1 MSDQNNDGGFHK
13 GLFYGMI
20 LGVGLVW
27 FLGTK
32 EGKKIKDELLNR
44 GQNLLD
50 QAENK
55 LETALEENSETFPE

>member
-1 MSDQNNDGGFHK
+1 MSESHNDGGFHK

-32 EGKKIKDELLNR
+32 EGKKVKEELLDR
-44 GQNLLD
+44 GENFLN
-50 QAENK
+50 QAGVTIE
-55 LETALEENSETFPE
+55 AMLEEPSEKS

>member
-1 MSDQNNDGGFHK
+1 MSDSNNDGSFHK
-13 GLFYGMI
+13 GLFYGLV

-32 EGKKIKDELLNR
+32 EGKKVKEELLNR
-44 GQNLLD
+44 GQNFLD

-55 LETALEENSETFPE
+55 LETVLEADPENFPK